1 MRAVPETEPKA
12 GTFPCRLPLGQ
23 PEGTSNMIQI
33 VATPP
38 SVVKTSAVVQRL
50 MDETGISAAQAIEL
64 IAFLGLNWSS
74 LVRETR
80 LLNPNH

>member
-1 MRAVPETEPKA
+1 MRAVAATEPTA
-12 GTFPCRLPLGQ
+12 GTFLCRLPSGQ
-23 PEGTSNMIQI
+23 SEGTSNMIQI

-38 SVVKTSAVVQRL
+38 IVQTSAVVQRL

-74 LVRETR
+74 LVREAK
-80 LLNPNH
+80 LLNPKH

>member
-1 MRAVPETEPKA
+1 
-12 GTFPCRLPLGQ
+12 
-23 PEGTSNMIQI
+23 MIQI

-38 SVVKTSAVVQRL
+38 IVQTSAVVQRL

-74 LVRETR
+74 LVREAK
-80 LLNPNH
+80 LLNPKH